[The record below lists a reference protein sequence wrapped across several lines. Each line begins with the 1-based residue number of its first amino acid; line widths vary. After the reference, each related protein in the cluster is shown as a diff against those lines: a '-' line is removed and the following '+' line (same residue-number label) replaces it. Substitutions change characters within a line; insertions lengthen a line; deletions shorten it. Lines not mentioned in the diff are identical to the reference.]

1 MVLPSCHAWPSLSL
15 LAAAAA
21 AVSGAPFSRVRGSN
35 VPVLLGCAS
44 NIEGRYC
51 GTAELA
57 SPMALLSPDC
67 RCVFFHAWFFLT
79 AVMRR
84 DHAEPLAPDLGHVGC
99 PHPHLRLP

>member
-1 MVLPSCHAWPSLSL
+1 MHGLLSL
-15 LAAAAA
+15 LAAAAAA

-67 RCVFFHAWFFLT
+67 RFVFFHAWFFSDCSY
-79 AVMRR
+79 AAR
-84 DHAEPLAPDLGHVGC
+84 PC
-99 PHPHLRLP
+99 